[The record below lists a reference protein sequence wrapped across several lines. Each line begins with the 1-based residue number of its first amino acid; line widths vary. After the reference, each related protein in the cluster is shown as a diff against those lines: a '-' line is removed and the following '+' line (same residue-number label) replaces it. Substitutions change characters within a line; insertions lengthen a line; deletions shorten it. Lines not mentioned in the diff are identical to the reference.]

1 MNIFHNMVR
10 SLMII
15 VIVLILKKEKK
26 FNKITFFSKYR
37 KPNPGMIKELA
48 KKYKID
54 LKKSFVVGDS
64 DKDILAGFK
73 CKCKNKFL

>member
-26 FNKITFFSKYR
+26 NL
-37 KPNPGMIKELA
+37 IKLHFLA
-48 KKYKID
+48 NIGN
-54 LKKSFVVGDS
+54 L
-64 DKDILAGFK
+64 IQE
-73 CKCKNKFL
+73 

>member
-26 FNKITFFSKYR
+26 KFNKITFF
-37 KPNPGMIKELA
+37 
-48 KKYKID
+48 
-54 LKKSFVVGDS
+54 
-64 DKDILAGFK
+64 
-73 CKCKNKFL
+73 